1 MNQKIGENSVDEIQ
15 RQTPAWL
22 EHNSKLNNKRMR
34 GFATTK
40 WRRSKKKGCDVRTN
54 PEINKLNA

>member
-22 EHNSKLNNKRMR
+22 EHNRKLNSKGMR
-34 GFATTK
+34 E
-40 WRRSKKKGCDVRTN
+40 VRHN
-54 PEINKLNA
+54 